1 MTVCPWLTYYYHI
14 KFYWTIQ
21 TMHLVVSVNLWLVYC
36 CPEKIL
42 YVQSYLGKSEW
53 GATASRQLRE
63 MVTLASRSWCY
74 DGQCKNHIAFWK
86 VHFHFPFCPRHCIIA
101 SSVDCEEVS
110 AWSIAWPIGCL
121 IHSSWAA
128 SHWLVVN
135 CGSGSFQPRV
145 HGNMDES
152 EGNDWTSLFQICDC
166 DGGVFFRN
174 MIRFLTIKIQK
185 NSVYPCT

>member
-1 MTVCPWLTYYYHI
+1 MTYLLLPH
-14 KFYWTIQ
+14 
-21 TMHLVVSVNLWLVYC
+21 
-36 CPEKIL
+36 KIL
-42 YVQSYLGKSEW
+42 LDDSDNASGCQREFVTSLLLSWENLVCTVVFGKERMRCHGLQTTERNGDFCS
-53 GATASRQLRE
+53 
-63 MVTLASRSWCY
+63 SWCY